1 MIKTQGFDII
11 LTKIKWAKRDPLLIS
26 NIKNHMSL
34 LYLPQFL
41 KYIFKTLENF
51 FYTEMLNQQLLG
63 ATVRPRA
70 WIPWLKPLLT

>member
-1 MIKTQGFDII
+1 MYVIKTRGFDII

-41 KYIFKTLENF
+41 KYIFKRLENF
-51 FYTEMLNQQLLG
+51 FLHWD
-63 ATVRPRA
+63 A
-70 WIPWLKPLLT
+70 